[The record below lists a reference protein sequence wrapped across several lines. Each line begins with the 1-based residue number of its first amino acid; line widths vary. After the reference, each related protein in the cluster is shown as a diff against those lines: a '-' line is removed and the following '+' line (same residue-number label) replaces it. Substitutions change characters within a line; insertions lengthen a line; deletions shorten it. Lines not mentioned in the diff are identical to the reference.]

1 MFKNDANYLD
11 QHFLID
17 EDIIEKYVDFPKF
30 NKNDIVLEIGPGK
43 GTLTRLIAPK
53 VKKMYAIELDKRLKP
68 YLETISNLEI
78 IWGSVLDVEIPKV
91 NKIIT
96 SLPYSIIEPFIY
108 KMINTDFNE
117 MYMLMGANFVLNVV
131 NQEITKLSVITN
143 SFFDTEI
150 LLEVPPKS
158 FDIEP
163 RTDSYIVKMT
173 KLLEPLTRKYQIYR
187 ELYYLDE
194 KKLKN
199 SLMESLIKV
208 NGLTKRTAKE
218 QIKALNIPASILEEN
233 FKTMNNNDLKILDK
247 ALEKLENGKKD

>member
-1 MFKNDANYLD
+1 MFKNDTNYLD

-17 EDIIEKYVDFPKF
+17 EDIIKKYIDFPKF

-43 GTLTRLIAPK
+43 GTLTKIIAPK
-53 VKKMYAIELDKRLKP
+53 VRKMYAIELDKRLKP
-68 YLETISNLEI
+68 YLETIPNLEI
-78 IWGSVLDVEIPKV
+78 IWGSVLDVTIPKV

-108 KMINTDFNE
+108 KMINIDFDE
-117 MYMLMGANFVLNVV
+117 MYMLMGSNYVLNVV
-131 NQEITKLSVITN
+131 NQSITKLSVITN
-143 SFFDTEI
+143 SFFTTEI

-173 KLLEPLTRKYQIYR
+173 KVDEPQTKKYQIYR

-199 SLMESLIKV
+199 SLMESLIKI
-208 NGLTKRTAKE
+208 NNLTKRTAKE
-218 QIKALNIPASILEEN
+218 QIKALNIPTSILEEN
-233 FKTMNNNDLKILDK
+233 FKTLNNNDLKILDK
-247 ALEKLENGKKD
+247 TLEKLENSKKD